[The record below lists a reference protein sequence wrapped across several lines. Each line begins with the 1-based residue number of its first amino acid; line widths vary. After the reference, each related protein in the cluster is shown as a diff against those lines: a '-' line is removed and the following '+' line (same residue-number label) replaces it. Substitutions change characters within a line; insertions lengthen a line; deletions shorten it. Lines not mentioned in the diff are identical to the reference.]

1 VKLRLAIVFVV
12 LTAACGGGGGGEA
25 SKPAT
30 GGQTATPAA
39 ALPDDQQILTV
50 ATPGD
55 VYITRDRNLLGM
67 WPDNANICEPLL
79 GVDNDLH
86 TVPVLATRWSLTGTN
101 TWRFELRR
109 GVTFHN
115 GAPFNA
121 EAVRSS
127 MARVASKNL
136 GLTSFIGPE
145 STKVIDEFTVE
156 ITPTQPNLRFP
167 EQIAHPNF
175 SIIAPGTDPA
185 DKPVCTGPFTFTEY
199 APNDHFTATRNDGYW
214 GTKAK
219 LRQLIFRFI
228 PDQNTRRLALES
240 GQVDGIYFL
249 PPQQAAAVKAR
260 PDLQLAPTPPGATVV
275 LSFNLHGQDPYT
287 LMQDI
292 DLRRALAWSL
302 DPKGLADQQWQGT
315 ASVITTVSP
324 PSVLG
329 AAAGQIPA
337 ITGDLGKAEALL
349 DQKGWKKGGDGIREK
364 DGKKLSLVTPAQFDF
379 EPESLQFMQA
389 QARRA
394 GIDLKVDKA
403 PDGAAYG
410 NKINSGNWDVDIN
423 YWNQNDGNPASIVSR
438 LWYGKNTAA
447 RIKFTSVGEKFDKLV
462 DEAVAAPDTQTSAQ
476 KSVDAMKVL
485 LTEQA
490 AAIPLTSFPQI
501 FAFKKSVAGF
511 TAHPSVNLQP
521 WTATYRTK

>member
-1 VKLRLAIVFVV
+1 MRLRAALVFAV
-12 LTAACGGGGGGEA
+12 LTVACGGA
-25 SKPAT
+25 SDTPT
-30 GGQTATPAA
+30 TQGGQAAAA
-39 ALPDDQQILTV
+39 ALPDDQQTLTV

-79 GVDNDLH
+79 GIDHDLR
-86 TVPVLATRWSLTGTN
+86 TVGVLATRWSLTGAN

-127 MARVASKNL
+127 MARVAAKNL
-136 GLTSFIGPE
+136 GLTSFVGPE
-145 STKVIDEFTVE
+145 STNVVDEYTVE

-175 SIIAPGTDPA
+175 SMIAPGTDPA
-185 DKPVCTGPFTFTEY
+185 NEPVCTGPFRFGDY
-199 APNDHFTATRNDGYW
+199 APNDHFTAVRHDGYW
-214 GTKAK
+214 GEKAK
-219 LRQLIFRFI
+219 LRQLTFRFI

-249 PPQQAAAVKAR
+249 APQQAANVKAR
-260 PDLQLAPTPPGATVV
+260 ADFQLAPTPPGATVV
-275 LSFNLHGQDPYT
+275 LSFNLHGQDPHT

-292 DLRRALAWSL
+292 DLRRTLAWSL
-302 DPKGLADQQWQGT
+302 DPKGLAEQQWQGT
-315 ASVITTVSP
+315 AQPITTVSP

-329 AAAGQIPA
+329 PAAGQVRP
-337 ITGDLGKAEALL
+337 ITNDLRRAEELL
-349 DQKGWKKGGDGIREK
+349 DQRGWRRGGDGIREK
-364 DGKKLSLVTPAQFDF
+364 DGRKLSLVAPAQFDF
-379 EPESLQFMQA
+379 EPESLQFIQA

-394 GIDLKVDKA
+394 GIDLKVEKA
-403 PDGAAYG
+403 SDGAAYAQ
-410 NKINSGNWDVDIN
+410 KINSGAWDVDIN
-423 YWNQNDGNPASIVSR
+423 YWNQNDGNPASIVQR

-447 RIKFTSVGEKFDKLV
+447 RIKFTSVGDKFDRLV
-462 DEAVAAPDTQTSAQ
+462 DEAIAAPDTQTSAQ

-485 LTEQA
+485 LEEQA

-501 FAFKKSVAGF
+501 FALKKTVAGF
-511 TAHPSVNLQP
+511 RAHPSVNQQP
-521 WTATYRTK
+521 WTSVYRTK

>member
-1 VKLRLAIVFVV
+1 MRSRVAIVFLV
-12 LTAACGGGGGGEA
+12 LAAACGGGSNKSSTGAAQATA
-25 SKPAT
+25 ST
-30 GGQTATPAA
+30 
-39 ALPDDQQILTV
+39 LSDDQQTLTV

-79 GVDNDLH
+79 GIDNDLH
-86 TVPVLATRWSLTGTN
+86 TVGILATKWSLSGPN

-115 GAPFNA
+115 GVPFNA

-127 MARVASKNL
+127 MSRVVSKNL
-136 GLTSFIGPE
+136 GLTSFIGAD
-145 STKVIDEFTVE
+145 STKVVDEFTVD

-175 SIIAPGTDPA
+175 SMIAPGTDPA
-185 DKPVCTGPFTFTEY
+185 DKPICTGPFKFGEY
-199 APNDHFTATRNDGYW
+199 APNDHLTAVRNDSYW
-214 GTKAK
+214 GEKSK
-219 LRQLIFRFI
+219 LRELVFRFI

-249 PPQQAAAVKAR
+249 PPQQAANVKAR
-260 PDLQLAPTPPGATVV
+260 ADFQLAPTPPGATVV
-275 LSFNLHGQDPYT
+275 LSFNLHGENPYT

-302 DPKGLADQQWQGT
+302 DPKSLAEQQWQGT
-315 ASVITTVSP
+315 AQPITTVSP
-324 PSVLG
+324 PGVLG
-329 AAAGQIPA
+329 TAASQVKP
-337 ITGDLGKAEALL
+337 ITNDLRKAEELL
-349 DQKGWKKGGDGIREK
+349 EQKGWKKAGDGIREK
-364 DGKKLSLVTPAQFDF
+364 DGRKLSLVTPAQFDF
-379 EPESLQFMQA
+379 EPESLQFIQA

-394 GIDLKVDKA
+394 GIDLKVEKA

-410 NKINSGNWDVDIN
+410 QKINSGAWDVDIN
-423 YWNQNDGNPASIVSR
+423 YWNQNDGNPASIVQR

-462 DEAVAAPDTQTSAQ
+462 DEALAAPDTQTSAQ
-476 KSVDAMKVL
+476 KSVDAMRVL
-485 LTEQA
+485 LEEQA
-490 AAIPLTSFPQI
+490 AAVPLTSFPQI
-501 FAFKKSVAGF
+501 FAFKKTVAGF
-511 TAHPSVNLQP
+511 QAHPSVNQQP
-521 WTATYRTK
+521 WTSTYRTK

>member
-1 VKLRLAIVFVV
+1 MRLRVAIVFVV
-12 LTAACGGGGGGEA
+12 LAAACGGA
-25 SKPAT
+25 SDKPST
-30 GGQTATPAA
+30 GGAQAA
-39 ALPDDQQILTV
+39 AVALPDEQQTLTV

-79 GVDNDLH
+79 GIDNDLR
-86 TVPVLATRWSLTGTN
+86 TVGILATKWSLTGTN

-109 GVTFHN
+109 GVTFQN
-115 GAPFNA
+115 GAPFNG

-127 MARVASKNL
+127 MARVVDKKL
-136 GLTSFIGPE
+136 GLTSFIGPD
-145 STKVIDEFTVE
+145 STKVIDDYTVE
-156 ITPTQPNLRFP
+156 ITPTQANLRFP

-175 SIIAPGTDPA
+175 SIIAPGTDPT
-185 DKPVCTGPFTFTEY
+185 DRPVCTGPFKFGEY
-199 APNDHFTATRNDGYW
+199 APNDHFTAVRNDSYW
-214 GTKAK
+214 GEKSK
-219 LRQLIFRFI
+219 LRQLTFRFI

-249 PPQQAAAVKAR
+249 APQQAANVKAR
-260 PDLQLAPTPPGATVV
+260 ADFQLAPTPPGATVV
-275 LSFNLHGQDPYT
+275 LSFNLHGPESNT

-315 ASVITTVSP
+315 AIPITTVSP

-329 AAAGQIPA
+329 PAAGQVKQ
-337 ITGDLGKAEALL
+337 ITNDLPKAEALL

-364 DGKKLSLVTPAQFDF
+364 DGRKLSLVAPAQFDF
-379 EPESLQFMQA
+379 EPESLQFIQA

-403 PDGAAYG
+403 SDGAAYG
-410 NKINSGNWDVDIN
+410 QKINSGAWDVDIN
-423 YWNQNDGNPASIVSR
+423 YWNQNDGNPASIVQR

-462 DEAVAAPDTQTSAQ
+462 DEAIAAPDTQTSAQ
-476 KSVDAMKVL
+476 KSVEAMRVL
-485 LTEQA
+485 LEEQA

-501 FAFKKSVAGF
+501 FAFKKTVAGF
-511 TAHPSVNLQP
+511 QAHPSVNQQP
-521 WTATYRTK
+521 WTSAYRTK

>member
-1 VKLRLAIVFVV
+1 MRLRVAIVFVV
-12 LTAACGGGGGGEA
+12 LAAACGGG
-25 SKPAT
+25 SDSPST
-30 GGQTATPAA
+30 GGAQVTAST
-39 ALPDDQQILTV
+39 LPDDQQTLTV

-79 GVDNDLH
+79 GIDQELR
-86 TVPVLATRWSLTGTN
+86 TVGVLATKWSLSAPN

-127 MARVASKNL
+127 MARVAAKNL
-136 GLTSFIGPE
+136 GLTSFVGAD
-145 STKVIDEFTVE
+145 STTVVDEFTVD

-175 SIIAPGTDPA
+175 SMIAPGTDPA
-185 DKPVCTGPFTFTEY
+185 NQPVCTGPFKFGEY
-199 APNDHFTATRNDGYW
+199 APNDHFTAVRHDGYW
-214 GTKAK
+214 GDKAK
-219 LRQLIFRFI
+219 LRQLTFRFI

-249 PPQQAAAVKAR
+249 APQQAANVKAR
-260 PDLQLAPTPPGATVV
+260 ADFQLAPTPPGATVV
-275 LSFNLHGQDPYT
+275 LSFNLHGENPHT

-302 DPKGLADQQWQGT
+302 DPKGLAEQQWQGT
-315 ASVITTVSP
+315 AQPITTVSP
-324 PSVLG
+324 PGVLG
-329 AAAGQIPA
+329 PAAAQVRP
-337 ITGDLGKAEALL
+337 ITNDLRRAEELL
-349 DQKGWKKGGDGIREK
+349 DQKGWRKAGDGIREK
-364 DGKKLSLVTPAQFDF
+364 DGRKLSLITPAQFDF
-379 EPESLQFMQA
+379 EPESLQFIQG

-394 GIDLKVDKA
+394 GIDLKVEKA
-403 PDGAAYG
+403 SDGAAYAQ
-410 NKINSGNWDVDIN
+410 KINSGAWDVDIN
-423 YWNQNDGNPASIVSR
+423 YWNQNDGNPASIVQR

-447 RIKFTSVGEKFDKLV
+447 RIKFTSVGEKFDRLV
-462 DEAVAAPDTQTSAQ
+462 DEALAAPDTQTSAQ
-476 KSVDAMKVL
+476 KSVEAMRVL
-485 LTEQA
+485 LEEQA

-501 FAFKKSVAGF
+501 FAFKKTVAGF
-511 TAHPSVNLQP
+511 RAHPSVNQQP
-521 WTATYRTK
+521 WTSTYRTQ